1 MRRRPR
7 LGCVVLAVVVLPAP
21 PAGAQV
27 ADAATTSLRQDV
39 TVAWRDGRA
48 PGRDRESFA
57 IPGIGS
63 GEVVCRRD
71 AAFIRMRPTDTA
83 AETSMWSTLLQ
94 RKGGADVAA
103 VHNARVYTF
112 STPTSQTARGTGPAA
127 HEGLNQRRPLEDRGE
142 GRAFGLISQRSA
154 RNVPAAGAVSPTSFT
169 LQWRWTGF
177 AGSARDARCRVTATF
192 LTRLPA
198 ETPVRTVASGGLV
211 RRPGPA
217 VSALNLNWRGDADA
231 AANLVSRPITLPY
244 LGTLSAT
251 CPPGRGSRPALTL
264 KADRADLGPAATVL
278 TYEGEGP
285 DAVTSTRYATDP
297 GTGQLGPV
305 PLPVNGMLRAT
316 ITGSSRTVEVV
327 ASSIRKTNDPDGA
340 DNFCEIAVQ
349 AVSGAG

>member
-1 MRRRPR
+1 
-7 LGCVVLAVVVLPAP
+7 
-21 PAGAQV
+21 
-27 ADAATTSLRQDV
+27 
-39 TVAWRDGRA
+39 
-48 PGRDRESFA
+48 
-57 IPGIGS
+57 
-63 GEVVCRRD
+63 
-71 AAFIRMRPTDTA
+71 
-83 AETSMWSTLLQ
+83 MWSTLLQ
-94 RKGGADVAA
+94 RKGGVDVAA

-112 STPTSQTARGTGPAA
+112 STPTSKVARGTGPAA

-169 LQWRWTGF
+169 LRWRWSGF

-192 LTRLPA
+192 ITRLPEDA
-198 ETPVRTVASGGLV
+198 QVQTRAIGGLL

-231 AANLVSRPITLPY
+231 SANLVSRPITLPY

-251 CPPGRGSRPALTL
+251 CPAGRDARPALTL
-264 KADRADLGPAATVL
+264 EAGTGGEGGPAATVV

-285 DAVTSTRYATDP
+285 DAATSSRVATDRA
-297 GTGQLGPV
+297 TGRLGPV
-305 PLPVNGMLRAT
+305 PLPVNGMVRAT
-316 ITGSSRTVEVV
+316 IAGSSRTVEVV
-327 ASSIRKTNDPDGA
+327 ASSIRKTNDPNGA